1 MSDININ
8 AVYTQLR
15 DAQILVTIYLM
26 NGFQLHG
33 VIVAFDQEVVA
44 IKSDSRILIVIN
56 TPSLRLSQK
65 RLLSSA
71 N

>member
-44 IKSDSRILIVIN
+44 IKSDSRILIVYKHAIS
-56 TPSLRLSQK
+56 TLVPKAPFELR
-65 RLLSSA
+65 
-71 N
+71 